1 MFGESIRD
9 VIVLAAMLTL
19 VHCGGQA
26 ARRAPEAPAPAQRQ
40 SASPE
45 SELDASS
52 ELAALEDDL
61 AASER
66 KLLSQLD
73 RRRHEPKQTRQDYPG
88 ARSKAPESGG
98 AGAGTADEAPAPASQ
113 PAQPEPSIGAA
124 EGRPLADGE
133 PAEREARG
141 SPCEVACRALSSM
154 QRIAERIC
162 ALTSETH
169 PRCESARGRVQEAEQ
184 RMALGGC
191 ACATRVPEE

>member
-98 AGAGTADEAPAPASQ
+98 AGAGTSEVERDLPARQPGPARMATC
-113 PAQPEPSIGAA
+113 P
-124 EGRPLADGE
+124 
-133 PAEREARG
+133 
-141 SPCEVACRALSSM
+141 
-154 QRIAERIC
+154 
-162 ALTSETH
+162 
-169 PRCESARGRVQEAEQ
+169 SARPIEGTTGRSVTA
-184 RMALGGC
+184 A
-191 ACATRVPEE
+191 PNPP